1 MGCNVVTK
9 YAYLYCGSCDH
20 IELQYHLE
28 CSYHVA
34 MFVGPLG
41 DALSLGDL
49 CSVYEAGC
57 CWVSGLGKKQ
67 VSLRHRRTKT
77 TQQDLCNHI

>member
-9 YAYLYCGSCDH
+9 YSYLHCGSCDH

-28 CSYHVA
+28 CSYHVI

-41 DALSLGDL
+41 DSLSFGDL
-49 CSVYEAGC
+49 CSVYKVGYC
-57 CWVSGLGKKQ
+57 RSSGPGKK
-67 VSLRHRRTKT
+67 
-77 TQQDLCNHI
+77 